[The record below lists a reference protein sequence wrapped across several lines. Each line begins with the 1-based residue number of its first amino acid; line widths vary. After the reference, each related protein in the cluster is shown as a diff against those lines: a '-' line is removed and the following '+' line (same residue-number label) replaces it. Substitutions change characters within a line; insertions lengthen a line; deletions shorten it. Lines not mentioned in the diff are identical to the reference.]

1 MPSCPSRL
9 RLFVATA
16 LGLMLAATAQGQGS
30 AGVYRC
36 GNSYSTAPCPGGKAL
51 DVDDA
56 RTASQQQQ
64 ALAARKQQAQLADQL
79 ADERRAR
86 AQAAVGQQAVRIGP
100 SAAERAQAD
109 AAQAK
114 ARAKDK
120 ATAERKRSDRKT
132 GRKTTQRHQLG
143 TA

>member
-1 MPSCPSRL
+1 MPSCPTRL
-9 RLFVATA
+9 RLCLATA
-16 LGLMLAATAQGQGS
+16 LGLLLAATAHGQGGP
-30 AGVYRC
+30 GVYRC
-36 GNSYSTAPCPGGKAL
+36 GNSYSAAPCPGGKAL

-64 ALAARKQQAQLADQL
+64 ALAAQKQQAQLADQL

-114 ARAKDK
+114 AQAK
-120 ATAERKRSDRKT
+120 AAAERKRSDRKA
-132 GRKTTQRHQLG
+132 GRKPKQRDQLG
-143 TA
+143 AA